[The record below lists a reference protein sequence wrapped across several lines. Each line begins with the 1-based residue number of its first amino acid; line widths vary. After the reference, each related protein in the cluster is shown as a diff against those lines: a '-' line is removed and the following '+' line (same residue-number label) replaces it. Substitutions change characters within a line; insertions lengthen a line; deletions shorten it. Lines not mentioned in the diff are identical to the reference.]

1 MVLLSGV
8 INVCWIRQRFVPCV
22 AGRLKIEPSFGAA
35 GWPHLRCPL
44 NVLSWQLVLCHVGD
58 MQKSLAD
65 AVAKRYRPWSKGLR
79 TDSLPWFD
87 FPLVQGASDC
97 GVQMK
102 LKSQR
107 PGHTGRKALA
117 TKKRRHA
124 KNSFCKS
131 CEAESSV
138 FFQLGLDRLDAP
150 LGAGFAIFVAAIC
163 PTWRKKLW
171 AFRVP
176 FLGAYFVP
184 VFGAGHIDARSRG
197 SFFGPAIRTPIQGQK
212 QSSER
217 AS

>member
-1 MVLLSGV
+1 MTAMKRCRE
-8 INVCWIRQRFVPCV
+8 CWVDWQRFQDNESDMFKNNDT
-22 AGRLKIEPSFGAA
+22 RQTHGAA
-35 GWPHLRCPL
+35 QDTVVGS
-44 NVLSWQLVLCHVGD
+44 LSCW
-58 MQKSLAD
+58 
-65 AVAKRYRPWSKGLR
+65 
-79 TDSLPWFD
+79 
-87 FPLVQGASDC
+87 
-97 GVQMK
+97 
-102 LKSQR
+102 
-107 PGHTGRKALA
+107 
-117 TKKRRHA
+117 RHA

-138 FFQLGLDRLDAP
+138 FFQLGLDAP

-163 PTWRKKLW
+163 PTWREKLW

-217 AS
+217 ASWPAF